1 MITNKARIKNFI
13 RNQFGKNPTTGYN
26 YYNAEN
32 RLDEIRRYHNGMKGA
47 NNNKR
52 YIDEVT
58 WNDLEMDKV
67 FLRINHTNSFIG
79 EQVLYHRLHT
89 LWSTKHQTENN
100 LDLNCATIKNENVQT
115 TKSKKININNINT
128 LDTSSQE
135 SHLSLYE
142 ENPKLREEIEANLY
156 TISKQD
162 EGYYLYDFLTNTDL
176 WKIGNV
182 YIYHMLQLL
191 LIFFSI
197 AGVIFDSMIGFAGLA
212 CVVAINFIVYSY
224 TKQKF
229 DIYFKSV
236 IMFKR
241 VYDCATNICKKM
253 PDGFKPDDQTKTAI
267 KKLSKLSRLIFNVE
281 SRSRSALSSDISAL
295 LMEYIQGVF
304 LIDVSF
310 FNYIMKVIDNDRTS
324 VMLVLDYVGDID
336 AEISIASYRKS
347 LTKWCRPEFIEHGIM
362 VKGVAHPLIEDP
374 VTNDW
379 ELTDRAMITGSN
391 ASGKSTFMKCIAMNV
406 ILAQTINTCIAE
418 EMYLEPLDVVT
429 CMALRDDVTT
439 GESYYLREAK
449 CIKRMLDRA
458 QSDSVLFV
466 IDEILKGT
474 NTTERIAASKAILE
488 YIGNT
493 KAYAIVATHD
503 NELTSNNSYRQFYFG
518 SSIENDNIIFDYRI
532 HEGINTRSNAIALL
546 AFLGYPAS
554 IVEKAKVN
562 INENRRNSRANRA

>member
-32 RLDEIRRYHNGMKGA
+32 RLDKIRRYYNGMKGA

-197 AGVIFDSMIGFAGLA
+197 AGV
-212 CVVAINFIVYSY
+212 
-224 TKQKF
+224 T
-229 DIYFKSV
+229 
-236 IMFKR
+236 
-241 VYDCATNICKKM
+241 
-253 PDGFKPDDQTKTAI
+253 
-267 KKLSKLSRLIFNVE
+267 
-281 SRSRSALSSDISAL
+281 
-295 LMEYIQGVF
+295 
-304 LIDVSF
+304 F
-310 FNYIMKVIDNDRTS
+310 FNDR
-324 VMLVLDYVGDID
+324 L
-336 AEISIASYRKS
+336 
-347 LTKWCRPEFIEHGIM
+347 CRPCVRCSHQLYSLFIY
-362 VKGVAHPLIEDP
+362 
-374 VTNDW
+374 
-379 ELTDRAMITGSN
+379 
-391 ASGKSTFMKCIAMNV
+391 
-406 ILAQTINTCIAE
+406 Q
-418 EMYLEPLDVVT
+418 
-429 CMALRDDVTT
+429 
-439 GESYYLREAK
+439 
-449 CIKRMLDRA
+449 
-458 QSDSVLFV
+458 
-466 IDEILKGT
+466 
-474 NTTERIAASKAILE
+474 
-488 YIGNT
+488 
-493 KAYAIVATHD
+493 
-503 NELTSNNSYRQFYFG
+503 
-518 SSIENDNIIFDYRI
+518 
-532 HEGINTRSNAIALL
+532 
-546 AFLGYPAS
+546 
-554 IVEKAKVN
+554 AKV
-562 INENRRNSRANRA
+562 